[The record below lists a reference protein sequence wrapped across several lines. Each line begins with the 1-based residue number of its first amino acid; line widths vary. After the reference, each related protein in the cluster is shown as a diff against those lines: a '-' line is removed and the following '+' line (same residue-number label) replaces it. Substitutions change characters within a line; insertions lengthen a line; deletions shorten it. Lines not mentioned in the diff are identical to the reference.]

1 MSVHAYVN
9 FNGNCLDAV
18 EFYRQVFGAEAHE
31 IMLYGDAPHDP
42 GFPVPDE
49 HKHLVMHTVL
59 NISGTI
65 VMFSDLLPG
74 QPLVQGNNISL
85 VVMLRNPD
93 EIRTIF
99 NRLKDGGTVDMEPQE
114 TFFSKC
120 FGSLTDKFGIIWQV
134 MHDDSEA

>member
-31 IMLYGDAPHDP
+31 IMLYGDAPPDP

-59 NISGTI
+59 DISGTI

-85 VVMLRNPD
+85 VVMLRDPD

-120 FGSLTDKFGIIWQV
+120 FGSLTDKFGVIWQV
-134 MHDDSEA
+134 MHDDSEV